1 MVIYGFTKK
10 YNVNKLVHTINRGSG
25 YFYGMGMG
33 KKNSRSPYLSTERG
47 AILLM
52 VLIIILTISLLGATL
67 MALFFNV
74 LSLSQIEL
82 DRARAL
88 YLAEA
93 GIAAAIG
100 TLKNQAGV
108 AIPSAD
114 SAAQS
119 EIIVPATKLNEGSFE
134 VYNDYSQ
141 STIVSIGNSNGV
153 KRTIQVRY
161 NAF

>member
-1 MVIYGFTKK
+1 
-10 YNVNKLVHTINRGSG
+10 
-25 YFYGMGMG
+25 
-33 KKNSRSPYLSTERG
+33 
-47 AILLM
+47 M

-67 MALFFNV
+67 MTLFFNV
-74 LSLSQIEL
+74 LSLNQIEL
-82 DRARAL
+82 DRTKAL

-93 GIAAAIG
+93 GIAKAIG
-100 TLKNQAGV
+100 ALKTQAGYV
-108 AIPSAD
+108 NPSVD

-119 EIIVPATKLNEGSFE
+119 DMIVPSTKLNEGYFE

-141 STIVSIGNSNGV
+141 STIVSIGKSNGV

>member
-1 MVIYGFTKK
+1 MVIKRLA
-10 YNVNKLVHTINRGSG
+10 VSG
-25 YFYGMGMG
+25 DVRLSVIGYRLAQTAH
-33 KKNSRSPYLSTERG
+33 RSPITERG

-82 DRARAL
+82 DRTRAL

-93 GIAAAIG
+93 GIAVAIG
-100 TLKNQAGV
+100 IFKNQAGV
-108 AIPSAD
+108 ARPAAD
-114 SAAQS
+114 NAAQADM
-119 EIIVPATKLNEGSFE
+119 IVPPTKLNEGSFE

-153 KRTIQVRY
+153 KRTIQLRY

>member
-1 MVIYGFTKK
+1 MVMER
-10 YNVNKLVHTINRGSG
+10 LALTIRR
-25 YFYGMGMG
+25 
-33 KKNSRSPYLSTERG
+33 KPQAEKG
-47 AILLM
+47 AILLI
-52 VLIIILTISLLGATL
+52 VLIVILTISLLGATL

-93 GIAAAIG
+93 GIAKAVSA
-100 TLKNQAGV
+100 LKNQAGEAPV
-108 AIPSAD
+108 D
-114 SAAQS
+114 EQ
-119 EIIVPATKLNEGSFE
+119 EQLDMIVPPTKLNGGVFE

-153 KRTIQVRY
+153 KRAVQVRY